1 LKPID
6 ERRMKMAEKIN
17 DKVAL
22 VTGASRGIGRASAIA
37 LAQEGAHV
45 VVTARTQSELDT
57 LADEIRGM
65 GVKAL
70 AVAADAS
77 SAADVDRVK
86 KAVDAEFGT
95 VDILVNNAGVAKYG
109 SFLENTV
116 EDYDW
121 MMNTNVRSTF
131 LFTHAFLPA
140 MVEQKSGAVIIV
152 SSQAGLHGYPGEA
165 VYCATK
171 FAQVGFAEAID
182 KEYRDKNIKVS
193 VIAPGGVNTYFAF
206 GTGRTPGEPYIA
218 DMLEAESVADAV
230 VFAAKQSPKSRIL
243 IVGMRP
249 MSEST

>member
-1 LKPID
+1 
-6 ERRMKMAEKIN
+6 MAEKIN
-17 DKVAL
+17 GKVAL
-22 VTGASRGIGRASAIA
+22 VTGASRGIGRASALA
-37 LAQEGAHV
+37 FAQEGAHV
-45 VVTARTQSELDT
+45 VVTARTQDELDT
-57 LADEIRGM
+57 LAEEIRGM

-70 AVAADAS
+70 AAAGDAS
-77 SAADVDRVK
+77 SAEDVERIRQQVE
-86 KAVDAEFGT
+86 AEMGQ

-116 EDYDW
+116 DDYDW

-131 LFTHAFLPA
+131 LFTHAFLGG
-140 MVEQKSGAVIIV
+140 MVERKSGSVIIV
-152 SSQAGLHGYPGEA
+152 SSQAGLHGYGGEA

-182 KEYRDKNIKVS
+182 KEYRESNIKVS
-193 VIAPGGVNTYFAF
+193 VIAPGGVNTHFAF

-218 DMLEAESVADAV
+218 EMLEAESVADAV

-243 IVGMRP
+243 VLGMRP

>member
-1 LKPID
+1 
-6 ERRMKMAEKIN
+6 MAEKIN
-17 DKVAL
+17 NKIAL
-22 VTGASRGIGRASAIA
+22 VTGASRGIGRASALA

-45 VVTARTQSELDT
+45 GVTARTQSELDT
-57 LADEIRGM
+57 LANEIRSM

-70 AVAADAS
+70 AIAADAS
-77 SAADVDRVK
+77 SAEDVDRVK

-116 EDYDW
+116 DDYDW

-131 LFTHAFLPA
+131 LFTRAFLPG

-152 SSQAGLHGYPGEA
+152 SSQAGLHGYAGEA

-182 KEYRDKNIKVS
+182 KEYRESNIKVS

-218 DMLEAESVADAV
+218 EMLEAESVADAV
-230 VFAAKQSPKSRIL
+230 VFAAKQDPKSRIL

-249 MSEST
+249 MSETT

>member
-1 LKPID
+1 
-6 ERRMKMAEKIN
+6 MAEKIN
-17 DKVAL
+17 GKVAL
-22 VTGASRGIGRASAIA
+22 VTGASRGIGRASALA
-37 LAQEGAHV
+37 LAEEGAHV
-45 VVTARTQSELDT
+45 VVTARTQDELDT
-57 LADEIRGM
+57 LAEEIRGM

-70 AVAADAS
+70 AVAGDAS
-77 SAADVDRVK
+77 SAEDVERIRQQVE
-86 KAVDAEFGT
+86 AEMGQ

-116 EDYDW
+116 DDYDW

-131 LFTHAFLPA
+131 LFTRAFLGG
-140 MVEQKSGAVIIV
+140 MVERKSGSVIIV
-152 SSQAGLHGYPGEA
+152 SSQAGLHGYAGEA

-182 KEYRDKNIKVS
+182 KEYRESNIKVS
-193 VIAPGGVNTYFAF
+193 VIAPGGVNTHFAF

-218 DMLEAESVADAV
+218 EMLEAESVADAV

-243 IVGMRP
+243 VVGMRP